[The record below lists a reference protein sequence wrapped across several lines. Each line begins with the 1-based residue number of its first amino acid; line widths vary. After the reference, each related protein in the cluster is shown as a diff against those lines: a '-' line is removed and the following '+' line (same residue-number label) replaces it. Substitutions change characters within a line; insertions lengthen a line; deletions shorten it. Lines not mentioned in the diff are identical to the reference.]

1 MVDIK
6 QNYSLKELNSYGF
19 NYSAEFF
26 CEGNSVEEC
35 QEFIDFCLKKKK
47 PIKCFGDGTNI
58 VLTKN
63 IEGGVLRVSISGR
76 SKEENIVNFGAGENW
91 NEVVLWSLENKLFG
105 LENLALIPGT
115 VGAAPI
121 QNIGAYGEEIS
132 SKLISLEAINIKT
145 NELIC
150 MSNAECKFS
159 YRDSI
164 FQLEDNDLLVSS
176 IKLKLTKEPKTNT
189 SYKSLNEYL
198 IRDDIDP
205 AYATPFQVCR
215 AVTSIRNK
223 ILPNYRDE
231 PNVGSFFKNLTV
243 KKQNLD
249 ELNNKIAGLPYYKNA
264 DGLTYKVPVAF
275 LIENAGWKGHQQG
288 NVRVSEK
295 HALVLIA
302 DKGATSDELLS
313 LSSSIVE
320 DIYKKTQV
328 KLEIEPEVI

>member
-1 MVDIK
+1 MTDIR
-6 QNYSLKELNSYGF
+6 QNYSLKELNSFGF

-26 CEGNSVEEC
+26 CEGKTVEEC
-35 QEFIDFCLKKKK
+35 HEFIDFCLKTNK
-47 PIKCFGDGTNI
+47 PLKFFGEGTNI

-63 IEGGVLRVSISGR
+63 IEGGVLKVSIPGR
-76 SKEENIVNFGAGENW
+76 IKEENIVNFGAGENW
-91 NEVVLWSLENKLFG
+91 NEVVLWSLENQLFG
-105 LENLALIPGT
+105 LENLVLIPGT

-132 SKLISLEAINIKT
+132 TKLISLEAINVKT
-145 NELIC
+145 NELIS
-150 MSNAECKFS
+150 MSNTECKFS

-164 FQLEDNDLLVSS
+164 FKLENNNFLVSS
-176 IKLKLTKEPKTNT
+176 IKLELTKEPKTNT
-189 SYKSLNEYL
+189 SYKSLNHYL
-198 IRDDIDP
+198 IKDDIDP

-223 ILPNYRDE
+223 ILPHFRDE
-231 PNVGSFFKNLTV
+231 PNVGSFFKNLTINE
-243 KKQNLD
+243 QNLN
-249 ELNNKIAGLPYYKNA
+249 ELNKKVSGLPYYKNA